1 MPLPSVGVK
10 IKKIRKYR
18 GMTQKALGLAIGMKE
33 TGAGTRIAQYE
44 TGYRVPQKKTLDK
57 IAEALAVPP
66 EILCSNDGSA
76 ETFIRDVF
84 WMEEKDPSVVQTC
97 LLISEYLNAWK
108 SQRVKLAAGLITQ
121 EEYFD
126 WKLNFK
132 GAKYGKV
139 LL

>member
-1 MPLPSVGVK
+1 MSLPSVGFK
-10 IKKIRKYR
+10 IKKIRKHR
-18 GMTQKALGLAIGMKE
+18 GMTQKELGLAIGFDKK
-33 TGAGTRIAQYE
+33 GADSRVAQYE

-57 IAEALAVPP
+57 IAAALTVPP
-66 EILCSNDGSA
+66 EIMCSKDGSA
-76 ETFIRDVF
+76 ETFVRDVF

-97 LLISEYLNAWK
+97 LLMCAYLKAWE

-132 GAKYGKV
+132 GANV
-139 LL
+139 